1 MSPVSIQSPE
11 GTHSSPRD
19 AHLSP
24 GGAIRVPGAPIQVP
38 GAPIQV
44 LGAPIQVPKGSH
56 SGPNGAHS
64 SPRGAHS
71 GPKSTHSSPRG
82 AHSGPKGS
90 HSGPNGANSGSN
102 GAHSR
107 WCPFRSQG
115 CLPKALIAIS
125 SSRRDDSRP
134 QGDLSSPRESFQ
146 VQRCS
151 LWPQMP
157 PFLAPP
163 HLQKL
168 VRWDRCMQT
177 RFTENEG
184 LGPGM
189 DSITSLIQVLWR
201 RSICREPTR
210 SSSIVNTKDSGEA
223 RLSVAESL
231 AQTFAP
237 MAVSPIE
244 LT

>member
-11 GTHSSPRD
+11 GTHSGPRD

-44 LGAPIQVPKGSH
+44 LGAPIQDPKGSH

-64 SPRGAHS
+64 SPGGAHS

-90 HSGPNGANSGSN
+90 HSGSN

-189 DSITSLIQVLWR
+189 DSITSLIQVLWETVDLQR
-201 RSICREPTR
+201 A
-210 SSSIVNTKDSGEA
+210 D
-223 RLSVAESL
+223 
-231 AQTFAP
+231 
-237 MAVSPIE
+237 
-244 LT
+244 